1 MLVVAAEKGSAGAAL
16 IGSGTARLKGET
28 GSVSLVR
35 TCSPSDGSAK
45 SVSTVSPP
53 SFEIRARFI
62 ATEPGMPAPPGPNER
77 FDDTDRGEDARTAP
91 SAERGEV
98 PLLSNGLTER
108 RRGVGPDSCAGD
120 PRLCRGELALKAAA
134 LLCMPSFERLSQ
146 RARQSSGSRQ

>member
-1 MLVVAAEKGSAGAAL
+1 MIACSSLQLVVLASALEVERSPVGDVGNALDEVEAAG
-16 IGSGTARLKGET
+16 R
-28 GSVSLVR
+28 
-35 TCSPSDGSAK
+35 
-45 SVSTVSPP
+45 SPP

-91 SAERGEV
+91 SAERGEL

-134 LLCMPSFERLSQ
+134 LLCMPSFERLWQ
-146 RARQSSGSRQ
+146 RACQSSGSRQ